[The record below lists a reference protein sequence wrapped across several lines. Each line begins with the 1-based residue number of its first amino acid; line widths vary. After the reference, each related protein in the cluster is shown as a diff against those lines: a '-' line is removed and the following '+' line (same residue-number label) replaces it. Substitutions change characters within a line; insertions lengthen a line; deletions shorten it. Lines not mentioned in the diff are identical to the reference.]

1 MAARLSTTSYWMRT
15 KGKEVAGSYL
25 MRVLEWIGE
34 MFASPIYAGRIDVDA
49 RRWKITEKIRSLLEA
64 RKWQS
69 NAKKVFRVGLQH
81 LLELL

>member
-1 MAARLSTTSYWMRT
+1 MRT
-15 KGKEVAGSYL
+15 KEKEVAGSYW

-49 RRWKITEKIRSLLEA
+49 GRWKIMEKIRSLLEPW
-64 RKWQS
+64 RRENDKS
-69 NAKKVFRVGLQH
+69 NAKKFFRVGLQY